1 MNASGRTRRWPIILW
16 FLLWSGVFQ
25 MPGFGGAEDGESL
38 GGPPSREPVPW
49 VAVRPV
55 EIDEVLYN
63 PGMGFA
69 DFHFGFGH
77 PPTTDQYPRS
87 TVAYFRWSWADL
99 EPAEGQYAF
108 EFVDR
113 IIEQAK
119 AKGERLAFRI
129 VAEYEQGS
137 PRWLLEKG
145 VASIK
150 ETDGIFPDYNN
161 PLFLEYH
168 EKLIKAFGE
177 RYGASPDID
186 HVDIGSVGCWGEWN
200 TACCLPEHLPQCQT
214 FFPSEANQIR
224 ITDWYIH
231 YFPQVPL
238 VSLHSG
244 LLKYGAERGAGWRG
258 DCFGDYGYFTP
269 TWNHMEH
276 AYAPVLRDSVIGDAW
291 KRGPVQFEVCGVMQ
305 DWYDKGFDIDRILQQ
320 GLDWHVSVLNAKSAP
335 VPKVWR
341 SKVEQFLKKM
351 GYRLVLREFSHQA
364 EAGAG
369 SPFELQS
376 RWENVGVA
384 PVYRP
389 WPLAYRLRN
398 ESEQVVAQWTSKADL
413 RRWLPGE
420 RYQVED
426 ATTLPEQLPA
436 GRYQIEVAVLDET
449 GRAPLVDLAIAGRR
463 VDRWYPVSAVTLR

>member
-1 MNASGRTRRWPIILW
+1 MLSAAAGCVT
-16 FLLWSGVFQ
+16 
-25 MPGFGGAEDGESL
+25 DGERLRAASFE
-38 GGPPSREPVPW
+38 PSAPMVT
-49 VAVRPV
+49 VTPV

-77 PPTTDQYPRS
+77 PPPADRYPRS

-99 EPAEGQYAF
+99 EPAEGHYAF
-108 EFVDR
+108 DFVDR

-177 RYGASPDID
+177 RYGASPEID

-200 TACCLPEHLPQCQT
+200 TACCLPEQRPQCQA
-214 FFPSEANQIR
+214 FFPSEGNQLR
-224 ITDWYIH
+224 ITDWYFR

-238 VSLHSG
+238 VSLHG
-244 LLKYGAERGAGWRG
+244 GQLKYGAERGAGWRG

-276 AYAPVLRDSVIGDAW
+276 AYAPVLRDPVIGEAW

-305 DWYDKGFDIDRILQQ
+305 DWQDKGFDIDRILQQ
-320 GLDWHVSVLNAKSAP
+320 GLDWHLSVLNAKSAP
-335 VPKVWR
+335 VPEAWR

-364 EAGAG
+364 EARAG
-369 SPFELQS
+369 GPLVLQS

-398 ESEQVVAQWTSKADL
+398 ESEQVMAQWTSGADL
-413 RRWLPGE
+413 KRWLPGE
-420 RYQVED
+420 PYLVEETPAIPPD
-426 ATTLPEQLPA
+426 VPA
-436 GRYQIEVAVLDET
+436 GVYHIDVAVLDEA
-449 GRAPLVDLAIAGRR
+449 GRLPLVDLAIAGRR
-463 VDRWYPVSAVTLR
+463 ADRWYPISRVMVRE